1 MLGFV
6 IQRSVEV
13 GALLQVFLGVALG
26 VGFLL
31 LISTLALAGRA
42 TVAEMAEAAM
52 IEKRLKFMAVTLVF
66 SWLACPVGP

>member
-1 MLGFV
+1 VLGFV
-6 IQRSVEV
+6 VQRGVEV

-26 VGFLL
+26 VGFFS

-42 TVAEMAEAAM
+42 TEAEMAEAA
-52 IEKRLKFMAVTLVF
+52 ITEKRLKFMAVFLEV

>member
-1 MLGFV
+1 M
-6 IQRSVEV
+6 IQRGVEV

-31 LISTLALAGRA
+31 AISTLAPAGNT

-52 IEKRLKFMAVTLVF
+52 TEKRLKFMAVTLVF
-66 SWLACPVGP
+66 VCLVCPVGL